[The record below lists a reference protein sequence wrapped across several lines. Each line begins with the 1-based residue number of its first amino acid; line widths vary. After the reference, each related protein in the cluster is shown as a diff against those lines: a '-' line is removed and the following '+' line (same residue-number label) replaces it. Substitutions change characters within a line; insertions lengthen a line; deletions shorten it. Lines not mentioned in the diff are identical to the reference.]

1 MSAYRTAAPTKSLP
15 ARCAIRLDEL
25 PRASQDLLRKVS
37 AVESASNKRERHTRL
52 YAILATA
59 SGLFALAGVVVWSQA
74 ATSTENN
81 RFFERSTPWDAGE
94 ITTVTGACFVVGVF
108 LLGGIAS
115 LIRQHKAPIGTFWY
129 AHKAYLF
136 DCAHDRVVAYPLA
149 LLDDQEVMGE
159 TVHLSFGEIDLQIAF
174 DTPEEAGSFLAPLQR
189 HAKAAATCLARGA
202 RDEIDAADFI
212 PDALLHRE
220 IPRIRWDRAWA
231 LPLVAG
237 LSLALAG
244 RLVLPGLHAS
254 VAEARFVEACH
265 HSPEVCPEYQTVY
278 PHGAHLDKMDD
289 AFFVWTSLDKRFDQY
304 KEGFPQGRHL
314 PQAMIAEADTGTAAL
329 AIYRKGAVA
338 ANRQG
343 DPRLVTAMLSTLRIL
358 NNEHTRTLPL
368 SFGGEVDKDIS
379 RWTRAPEEP
388 KTRAQA
394 INDPEILGLSPGAAS
409 TAKGALSAAFLEAV
423 GVVGAIDVREPRPGE
438 SDSEAPV
445 RLALTYRIFKGQRIY
460 QDQTKRKGQYLEL
473 DIDWTL
479 TFRWPVEPRLGE
491 VSITL
496 HTTPSPTFNSFVGS
510 ADVVYAS
517 MLAENA
523 KNLGPA
529 LRQALGLVPPPAE
542 APE

>member
-1 MSAYRTAAPTKSLP
+1 MTRADILVRAGIIVECAVGLSADVDVLDVAGDLVIPGLINAHLHSPGNFMRGTLEGLP
-15 ARCAIRLDEL
+15 LEVFML
-25 PRASQDLLRKVS
+25 FEVPPL
-37 AVESASNKRERHTRL
+37 
-52 YAILATA
+52 A
-59 SGLFALAGVVVWSQA
+59 SGIEEPAKVRLRTLIGA
-74 ATSTENN
+74 AEMLKLGITS
-81 RFFERSTPWDAGE
+81 
-94 ITTVTGACFVVGVF
+94 V
-108 LLGGIAS
+108 
-115 LIRQHKAPIGTFWY
+115 
-129 AHKAYLF
+129 
-136 DCAHDRVVAYPLA
+136 
-149 LLDDQEVMGE
+149 
-159 TVHLSFGEIDLQIAF
+159 
-174 DTPEEAGSFLAPLQR
+174 
-189 HAKAAATCLARGA
+189 
-202 RDEIDAADFI
+202 
-212 PDALLHRE
+212 
-220 IPRIRWDRAWA
+220 
-231 LPLVAG
+231 
-237 LSLALAG
+237 
-244 RLVLPGLHAS
+244 
-254 VAEARFVEACH
+254 
-265 HSPEVCPEYQTVY
+265 
-278 PHGAHLDKMDD
+278 MDD
-289 AFFVWTSLDKRFDQY
+289 AFFVWTSLDKRFGQY

-368 SFGGEVDKDIS
+368 SFGGEADKDIS
-379 RWTRAPEEP
+379 RWTRAPEEL

-496 HTTPSPTFNSFVGS
+496 HTTPSPTFNSFAGS